1 MLIDTEKTSLD
12 PDSIL
17 FKAVL
22 DEVGAYVYVKDSH
35 GRYLYVNEVT
45 RQLFQ
50 QPLESIIGHDDS
62 DFFSLQQLS
71 DLRKNDRRVLLY
83 GETIDNEEVNTIK
96 ATGQTKIY
104 RSVKKPIFNKQG
116 MIIGLMG
123 ISTDITDIHQLK
135 DALQQHQIQLERKN
149 HSLEDEI
156 YSEKT
161 KAENKDKKHAE
172 DMAQK
177 NQELEIANKIL
188 INHSNNLQQAIAK
201 KTQELEQSHRA
212 RVTLE
217 RQHAISQERQRFMRD
232 LHDGMG
238 GYLMTALSY
247 TETTSGKDSTLHKIL
262 KLAVSDLRI
271 VINSMEKDDEELM
284 FMLAMFRQRIESML
298 NIQGIELV
306 WQVEDEPSL
315 ASSDPSHSLQILRI
329 VQEAVNNIAKH
340 AQATQA
346 RLTLKKNAIVIA
358 DNGTGHTQVWT
369 KGHGINNMRQRAQQI
384 NAVLDI
390 DTTPSGVSVTLSWP
404 LAMTSSVSVNDYP

>member
-62 DFFSLQQLS
+62 D
-71 DLRKNDRRVLLY
+71 DRRVLLY
-83 GETIDNEEVNTIK
+83 GETIDSEEVNTIK

-238 GYLMTALSY
+238 GYLMTALTVHCIKS
-247 TETTSGKDSTLHKIL
+247 
-262 KLAVSDLRI
+262 
-271 VINSMEKDDEELM
+271 
-284 FMLAMFRQRIESML
+284 
-298 NIQGIELV
+298 
-306 WQVEDEPSL
+306 
-315 ASSDPSHSLQILRI
+315 
-329 VQEAVNNIAKH
+329 
-340 AQATQA
+340 
-346 RLTLKKNAIVIA
+346 
-358 DNGTGHTQVWT
+358 
-369 KGHGINNMRQRAQQI
+369 
-384 NAVLDI
+384 
-390 DTTPSGVSVTLSWP
+390 
-404 LAMTSSVSVNDYP
+404 